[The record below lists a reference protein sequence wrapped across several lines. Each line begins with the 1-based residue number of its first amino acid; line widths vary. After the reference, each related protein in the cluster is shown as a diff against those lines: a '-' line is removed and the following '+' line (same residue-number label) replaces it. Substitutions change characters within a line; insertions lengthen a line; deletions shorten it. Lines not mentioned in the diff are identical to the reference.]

1 MVSRADSIESMP
13 TERMAVLQHQG
24 GTPGQV
30 VAGKY
35 RLITEIGRGGMGVV
49 WRGERLAHQAWPV
62 AIKLMAP
69 SLQGFALARKR
80 FEREV
85 CLAALVRGPHVVQVF
100 DHGLDD
106 KTGELYIVMELLDGA
121 SVGRRLQHLTRLD
134 PGEVMLLVKQVASA
148 LTSIHKAGVVHRDLK
163 PDNIFLI
170 GNDDEPVFKILD
182 FGLAKQ
188 VGLELSD
195 SLDWVIDSR
204 ALTTKGNAV
213 GTPWYMS
220 PEHLRGE
227 QPEPRGDLWSLAI
240 IACECLVGRRPF
252 DATDIP
258 TLGAQ
263 LLAAARP
270 VPSQLGDVPAGF
282 DAWFAKATHPDP
294 DQRFQTAKELETAL
308 HAVCGATA
316 WVIPTIQ
323 GQPRAPTR
331 AHSLAGVTRPPESP
345 PALLRRRATAAVLVA
360 TLAGGLGVSAYMLSP
375 GSSPQSAHALETA
388 RDADRRLPPPEQTAS
403 ATRQTTIVH
412 PLTPSAPT
420 PLAPPDPAPPFTD
433 SAVTA
438 TTPVAPTQEP
448 QRTARMPS
456 PKRPAPAA
464 KKPRRASPSVAPR
477 PLPAPQDDVAD
488 RPSIVRDY

>member
-121 SVGRRLQHLTRLD
+121 SVGRRLQHLKRLE

-170 GNDDEPVFKILD
+170 GNDDEPVFKVLD

-188 VGLELSD
+188 VGLEPSD
-195 SLDWVIDSR
+195 SLDLVIDSR

-263 LLAAARP
+263 LLSAARP

-294 DQRFQTAKELETAL
+294 DQRFQTAKELEAAL

-316 WVIPTIQ
+316 WVIPPIQ
-323 GQPRAPTR
+323 GHPQPPAQTR
-331 AHSLAGVTRPPESP
+331 AHTLTGVTRPPESP
-345 PALLRRRATAAVLVA
+345 PALFRRRATAAVLAA

-375 GSSPQSAHALETA
+375 GSSPQSAHAVVP
-388 RDADRRLPPPEQTAS
+388 DSDRRPPPPPTTS
-403 ATRQTTIVH
+403 STPLTTIVQ
-412 PLTPSAPT
+412 PLAPSAPT
-420 PLAPPDPAPPFTD
+420 PLASPDPAPPSTD

-438 TTPVAPTQEP
+438 TFPVAPTHEAE
-448 QRTARMPS
+448 RTAPS
-456 PKRPAPAA
+456 PSMKRPAPAA
-464 KKPRRASPSVAPR
+464 KKPRRARPSITPR